1 MQKNYK
7 DFTVGE
13 LLELGLNVEVRK
25 HDVQSLDNGIDITRM
40 FEGTKQST
48 NVYSTHTTANAWKGK
63 FHVTVFISE

>member
-13 LLELGLNVEVRK
+13 LLELGLNVEINK
-25 HDVQSLDNGIDITRM
+25 HGVETLDDGIEVTRM

-48 NVYSTHTTANAWKGK
+48 NTTPQYTLATAWKGR
-63 FHVTVFISE
+63 FHVNIFIR